1 MRPADPGPS
10 PRPGTASEAGG
21 EIALGRRLARRLS
34 PVAMGIGLLM
44 GIAPPAAE
52 YTIESPRLESAA
64 ASYARDA
71 AGALGAVLGEGR
83 DLARTRRAA
92 FDEATRH
99 LLSGPEVISVRVLDE
114 AGRVVPE
121 YERRT
126 SHAWWNL
133 HAPVGS
139 APILAGPHRIGTVE
153 IAVSRG
159 VLLKTVLAVFLVS
172 VASTALLG
180 FALYTSLSRIVA
192 GMERRIQDLI
202 ETLRH
207 ANRESEALRVA
218 AERST
223 RQLRDIL
230 QDVDAIVWAAEL
242 PSGRF
247 LFVSE
252 RAEVVLGYPVAQ
264 WTTDPNF
271 WIAHLDPED
280 RDSVRA
286 VLAAAA
292 AGESDFDIEHR
303 AVAADGRA
311 VWLRNRMRVFRD
323 ADGRALQLRGV
334 MTDITER
341 KRAEDALKNSQEQYR
356 SLVEN
361 VKQVIFQT
369 DARGRWTLL
378 NSAWTELTGFSVE
391 ESLQKLF
398 LDYVHPDDRRR
409 HAEFFQ
415 PLMRGESRYLGQEVR
430 YLTKAGGYRWV
441 EVYSRLT
448 VDGEG
453 RIAGTSGTL
462 TDITERKQG
471 AEELVSA
478 QERLR
483 HLLISSPAVI
493 HSREAGGDFP
503 VTFVGQNI
511 SRLFGYDV
519 EELLGDPQRWTAIIH
534 PDDAARVLG
543 DLARIVEDEQ
553 QSHEYRLRRKD
564 GAYRWVRDEWR
575 LIRDSA
581 GKPVEVV
588 GSLADVTDGKQGEE
602 ERARLSSVVEQSN
615 EAVVITDLDGNIVYV
630 NPAWERLTG
639 FARAEIVGLNPR
651 FLKSGKHDPEFYG
664 TLWTTLVHGGSWS
677 GQLVNQR
684 KDRTLFEAESTVSPV
699 RDASGRLVNY
709 VQLLRDVTHEKQME
723 EQLRQSQKME
733 AVGQLA
739 GGVAHD
745 FNNLLTIILGR
756 GELLLTRLEPES
768 PMKQDVDLVL
778 KTAHRAAALTRQL
791 LAFSRKQ
798 VLAMTVLDLNAVV
811 GNMEQMLRRLIGEDI
826 ELVTT
831 LAPGLGR
838 VKADPGQM
846 EQVLMNLAVN
856 SRDAMPRGGQL
867 TIETADVADP
877 SGRLPAGAR
886 SGPHVMLAITDT
898 GCGMDATTMSR
909 VFEPFFTTKE
919 VDKGTGLGLS
929 TVYGIVKQSG
939 GEVTVGSEPGA
950 GTQFRIY
957 LPRVEET
964 AAASR
969 PMSAGPDSL
978 RGHETIL
985 LVEDEPEVRD
995 LVRHILDMSGY
1006 TVLEAADGSEALR
1019 IGASHSAPIHLIV
1032 TDVVMR
1038 QIGGASLGQQMR
1050 GLRPETRILYMSGY
1064 TDDAVIRHGV
1074 PGHDTD
1080 LLQKPFTAEALI
1092 RKVREVLDE
1101 PPTEVRPRVAPPP
1114 RAASGD
1120 SR

>member
-1 MRPADPGPS
+1 MRLADPSPPPRPAI
-10 PRPGTASEAGG
+10 ASEPGG

-34 PVAMGIGLLM
+34 PVAIGIGLLVSL
-44 GIAPPAAE
+44 APPAAE
-52 YTIESPRLESAA
+52 YAAESPRLESAA
-64 ASYARDA
+64 ASYARDT
-71 AGALGAVLGEGR
+71 AGALGAVLVEGR
-83 DLARTRRAA
+83 DLARTRRAV
-92 FDEATRH
+92 FDETVRDI
-99 LLSGPEVISVRVLDE
+99 LGRPNVISVRVLDD
-114 AGRVVPE
+114 AGRVVPG

-126 SHAWWNL
+126 SQAWWNF
-133 HAPVGS
+133 HAPVGF
-139 APILAGPHRIGTVE
+139 APILAGTHQVGTVE
-153 IAVSRG
+153 IAISRG
-159 VLLKTVLAVFLVS
+159 MLVRSVLTALLVS
-172 VASTALLG
+172 VSGTVLLG
-180 FALYTSLSRIVA
+180 AALYIILFRIVT
-192 GMERRIQDLI
+192 GMEVRIQDLI
-202 ETLRH
+202 GTLRH
-207 ANRESEALRVA
+207 ANRSSEALRVA
-218 AERST
+218 AERSAQ
-223 RQLRDIL
+223 QLRDIL

-242 PSGRF
+242 PSGHF

-264 WTTDPNF
+264 WTTEPNF
-271 WIAHLDPED
+271 WIAHLHPED
-280 RDSVRA
+280 RDAVRA
-286 VLAAAA
+286 VLAAAGE
-292 AGESDFDIEHR
+292 GESDFDIEHR
-303 AVAADGRA
+303 AVAADGCA
-311 VWLRNRMRVFRD
+311 VWLRNRMHVFRD

-341 KRAEDALKNSQEQYR
+341 KRAESALKNSQEQYR

-398 LDYVHPDDRRR
+398 LDYVHPEDRRR

-471 AEELVSA
+471 AEELTSA

-483 HLLISSPAVI
+483 HLLVSSPAVI
-493 HSREAGGDFP
+493 HSREARGDFP

-534 PDDAARVLG
+534 PDDTARVLG
-543 DLARIVEDEQ
+543 DLARIVEDEE

-564 GAYRWVRDEWR
+564 GKYRWVRDEWR

-581 GKPVEVV
+581 GKPVEIV
-588 GSLADVTDGKQGEE
+588 GSLADVTDSKQGEE

-615 EAVVITDLDGNIVYV
+615 EAVVITDLDGDIVYV
-630 NPAWERLTG
+630 NSAWERLTG
-639 FARAEIVGLNPR
+639 FKRAEVVGLNAR
-651 FLKSGKHDPEFYG
+651 ILKSGKHDPEFYR
-664 TLWTTLVHGGSWS
+664 TLWTTLVRGGSWA
-677 GQLVNQR
+677 GHLINQR
-684 KDRTLFEAESTVSPV
+684 KDRSLFEGESTISPV
-699 RDASGRLVNY
+699 RDAGGRLVNY
-709 VQLLRDVTHEKQME
+709 VQLLRDVTREKQIE
-723 EQLRQSQKME
+723 DQLRQSQKME
-733 AVGQLA
+733 AVGRLA

-745 FNNLLTIILGR
+745 FNNLLTIIMGR
-756 GELLLTRLEPES
+756 GQLLLARLEADS
-768 PMKQDVDLVL
+768 PLKPDVDLVL
-778 KTAHRAAALTRQL
+778 KTADRAAALTRQL

-798 VLAMTVLDLNAVV
+798 VLAMTVLDLNVVV
-811 GNMEQMLRRLIGEDI
+811 GNMEQMLRRLIGEDV

-838 VKADPGQM
+838 VKADPGQI
-846 EQVLMNLAVN
+846 EQVIMNLAVN
-856 SRDAMPRGGQL
+856 SRDAMPRGGRL

-877 SGRLPAGAR
+877 SGQLPAGAR
-886 SGPHVMLAITDT
+886 PGPHVMLAIADT
-898 GCGMDATTMSR
+898 GCGMDAATISR
-909 VFEPFFTTKE
+909 VFEPFFTTKG

-939 GEVTVGSEPGA
+939 GEVVVESEPGV
-950 GTQFRIY
+950 GSRFRVY

-964 AAASR
+964 AAAVR
-969 PMSAGPDSL
+969 PTTASPAVR

-985 LVEDEPEVRD
+985 LAEDEPEVRD
-995 LVRHILDMSGY
+995 LVRQILDMNGY
-1006 TVLEAADGSEALR
+1006 VVLEAADGSEALR
-1019 IGASHSAPIHLIV
+1019 IAAEYSAPIHLTI

-1038 QIGGASLGQQMR
+1038 QIGGVSLAQQMR
-1050 GLRPETRILYMSGY
+1050 ALRPETKILYMSGY
-1064 TDDAVIRHGV
+1064 TNEAVIRHGV
-1074 PGHDTD
+1074 LGHDTV
-1080 LLQKPFTAEALI
+1080 LMQKPFTAEALI
-1092 RKVREVLDE
+1092 QQVREILDS
-1101 PPTEVRPRVAPPP
+1101 PPTEARREGASPPQVAGGNN
-1114 RAASGD
+1114 R
-1120 SR
+1120 